1 MKLSKFV
8 DLHIFPK
15 VDDANAC
22 TQMAHIL
29 RTAGYSTVGLTIP
42 TGLLPDRVN
51 SIRQT
56 FEDQGIAT
64 AMRIDLGSPSRTEL
78 LRSLRRF
85 RNAYDIVGV
94 KCANAR
100 VATVASR
107 DRRVDVVFFDP
118 LTRNV
123 RFSHSLARLLHGA
136 LEINLI
142 TSLLTQ
148 TDGGILPKLR
158 KTIAVAQEHN
168 VDVVLSSGARTA
180 EMVRAPLQLSAIAS
194 VLGLSE
200 TASTA
205 GISSTPSSIIAEN
218 VKKRKPEYV
227 EEGVRIIVS
236 SAR

>member
-1 MKLSKFV
+1 MS
-8 DLHIFPK
+8 
-15 VDDANAC
+15 
-22 TQMAHIL
+22 QIL
-29 RTAGYSTVGLTIP
+29 RTAGYSAVALTIP
-42 TGLLPDRVN
+42 TGLLPERVS
-51 SIRQT
+51 SIRQI
-56 FEDQGIAT
+56 FQDQGIDT
-64 AMRIDLGSPSRTEL
+64 ALRIDLGSPSRTEL

-85 RNAYDIVGV
+85 RNAYDVVAV

-118 LTRNV
+118 LIRSV

-142 TSLLTQ
+142 ASILSS
-148 TDGGILPKLR
+148 TDSDIFSRLR

-168 VDVVLSSGARTA
+168 VKVVLSSGARTA

-194 VLGLSE
+194 TLGLGE

-205 GISSTPSSIIAEN
+205 AVSLIPASIITEN
-218 VKKRKPEYV
+218 AKKRKPEYV

-236 SAR
+236 SRR

>member
-1 MKLSKFV
+1 
-8 DLHIFPK
+8 
-15 VDDANAC
+15 
-22 TQMAHIL
+22 MAQIL
-29 RTAGYSTVGLTIP
+29 RTAGYSAVGLTIP
-42 TGLLPDRVN
+42 TGLLPERVN
-51 SIRQT
+51 SIRQI
-56 FEDQGIAT
+56 FQDQGIDT
-64 AMRIDLGSPSRTEL
+64 ALRIDLGSPSRTEL

-85 RNAYDIVGV
+85 RNTYDVVAV

-118 LTRNV
+118 LIRNV

-142 TSLLTQ
+142 ASILSS
-148 TDGGILPKLR
+148 TDSGILSRLR

-168 VDVVLSSGARTA
+168 VKVVLSSGARTA

-194 VLGLSE
+194 TLGLGE

-205 GISSTPSSIIAEN
+205 AVSLIPASVITENAE
-218 VKKRKPEYV
+218 KRSPECV

-236 SAR
+236 SRR

>member
-1 MKLSKFV
+1 MG
-8 DLHIFPK
+8 
-15 VDDANAC
+15 
-22 TQMAHIL
+22 QIL
-29 RTAGYSTVGLTIP
+29 RTAGYSAVALTIP
-42 TGLLPDRVN
+42 TGLLPERVS
-51 SIRQT
+51 SIRQI
-56 FEDQGIAT
+56 FQDQGIDT
-64 AMRIDLGSPSRTEL
+64 ALRIDLGSPSRTEL

-85 RNAYDIVGV
+85 RNAYDVVAV

-118 LTRNV
+118 LIRNV

-142 TSLLTQ
+142 ASILSS
-148 TDGGILPKLR
+148 TDAGILSRLR

-168 VDVVLSSGARTA
+168 VKVVLSSGARTA

-194 VLGLSE
+194 TLGLGE
-200 TASTA
+200 TTSTA
-205 GISSTPSSIIAEN
+205 AVSLIPASIITEN
-218 VKKRKPEYV
+218 AKKRKPEYV

-236 SAR
+236 SRR

>member
-1 MKLSKFV
+1 
-8 DLHIFPK
+8 
-15 VDDANAC
+15 
-22 TQMAHIL
+22 MAQIL
-29 RTAGYSTVGLTIP
+29 RTVGYSAVALTIP
-42 TGLLPDRVN
+42 TGLLPERVS
-51 SIRQT
+51 SIRQI
-56 FEDQGIAT
+56 FQDQGIDT
-64 AMRIDLGSPSRTEL
+64 ALRIDLGSPSRTEL

-85 RNAYDIVGV
+85 RNAYDVVGV

-107 DRRVDVVFFDP
+107 DRRVDVVFFDL

-142 TSLLTQ
+142 ASILSS
-148 TDGGILPKLR
+148 TDSSIFSRLR
-158 KTIAVAQEHN
+158 KTISVAQEHN
-168 VDVVLSSGARTA
+168 VKVVLSSGARTA

-194 VLGLSE
+194 TLGLGE

-205 GISSTPSSIIAEN
+205 AVSLIPASIITEN
-218 VKKRKPEYV
+218 AKKRKPEYV

-236 SAR
+236 SRR

>member
-1 MKLSKFV
+1 MG
-8 DLHIFPK
+8 
-15 VDDANAC
+15 
-22 TQMAHIL
+22 QIL
-29 RTAGYSTVGLTIP
+29 RTAGYSAVALTIP
-42 TGLLPDRVN
+42 TGLLPERVS
-51 SIRQT
+51 SIRQI
-56 FEDQGIAT
+56 FQDQGIDT
-64 AMRIDLGSPSRTEL
+64 ALRIDLGSPSRTEL

-85 RNAYDIVGV
+85 RNAYDVVAV

-118 LTRNV
+118 LIRNV

-142 TSLLTQ
+142 ASILSS
-148 TDGGILPKLR
+148 TDSGILSRLR

-168 VDVVLSSGARTA
+168 VKVVLSSGARTA

-194 VLGLSE
+194 TLGLGE

-205 GISSTPSSIIAEN
+205 AVSLIPASIITEN
-218 VKKRKPEYV
+218 AKKRKPEYV

-236 SAR
+236 SRR